1 MNRFNQLNFFHSESF
16 LKEAARIS
24 AEKQE
29 NRDLFSEIFSTKD
42 PGLVISIADQ
52 FYSVFRKTFGDK
64 EEYFAAAQSLKGSQ
78 IGSVIRQIRNNKIAD
93 PKEAKLEEITKS
105 YPQPKDP
112 QYSDNIK
119 ALKESEVNPSHYNWI
134 FKMLF
139 NEEAD
144 PIEEIIKAVYFY
156 QRNQSELERPLESFE
171 LLSELR
177 SYFDEKLA
185 SNKEY
190 YYSKIEKHALD
201 PKYTDYIYQSD
212 NFVTVLSGTTQSS
225 QYWARGTTWCTGYLE
240 RNQFANYSS
249 KNIYLYYVITKQDS
263 ELFKKSNPMR
273 KISIGYVKADGKPQL
288 LTKENATVNTDN
300 HNLSLN
306 QIQEYLGSEAD
317 SIISAIY
324 ADLNGRE
331 DTKFNEIIAETT
343 PEELERQLAEIND
356 DSQITSILL
365 QFTQNNVARAD
376 TKRVAAKNLAE
387 KRPFDFFRRGLH
399 KIPEYAEVAMLAAKN
414 LAEKSPRDFFYYFFH
429 YGLDKLPEYA
439 EVEMLAAKNLAEKNP
454 FDFFRRGLHKIPEYA
469 EFGRPVAA
477 NLAEKSPE
485 DLFVYGLHKIPEYAE
500 IVMLAAKNLA
510 EKNPG
515 DFFRYGLGTLP
526 EYAEFKIPAAKN
538 LAEKNPFDFFRRG
551 LHRIPECAEF
561 GIPAAKNWAEK
572 SPEDFFVYG
581 LHKIPEYA
589 EIVMLAAKNLAE
601 KSPISFFYYNLHKI
615 SEYAEFGIPTA
626 KNWAE
631 KSPEYFFYYNLHE
644 IPEYAHLN
652 PNNEAPEENKLQSL
666 EAWLRTN
673 GFRREAKELSTLF
686 C

>member
-105 YPQPKDP
+105 YPQLKDP

-240 RNQFANYSS
+240 GNQFANYSS
-249 KNIYLYYVITKQDS
+249 KNIYLYYVVTKQDS

-273 KISIGYVKADGKPQL
+273 KISIGLKKIAGKPQL

-343 PEELERQLAEIND
+343 PEELERQIAEIND
-356 DSQITSILL
+356 DSQVASILL

-376 TKRVAAKNLAE
+376 TKRVAAKNL
-387 KRPFDFFRRGLH
+387 
-399 KIPEYAEVAMLAAKN
+399 V
-414 LAEKSPRDFFYYFFH
+414 EKSPRDFFG
-429 YGLDKLPEYA
+429 YGLHKLPEYA
-439 EVEMLAAKNLAEKNP
+439 EFGIPTAKNWAE
-454 FDFFRRGLHKIPEYA
+454 E
-469 EFGRPVAA
+469 
-477 NLAEKSPE
+477 SP
-485 DLFVYGLHKIPEYAE
+485 Y
-500 IVMLAAKNLA
+500 
-510 EKNPG
+510 

-538 LAEKNPFDFFRRG
+538 LAEKNPRDFFDYD
-551 LHRIPECAEF
+551 LD
-561 GIPAAKNWAEK
+561 K
-572 SPEDFFVYG
+572 
-581 LHKIPEYA
+581 L
-589 EIVMLAAKNLAE
+589 
-601 KSPISFFYYNLHKI
+601 
-615 SEYAEFGIPTA
+615 
-626 KNWAE
+626 
-631 KSPEYFFYYNLHE
+631 
-644 IPEYAHLN
+644 PEYAHLN

>member
-240 RNQFANYSS
+240 GNQFANYSS

-288 LTKENATVNTDN
+288 LTKENATVNADN
-300 HNLSLN
+300 HNLSIE
-306 QIQEYLGSEAD
+306 QIKEYIGSEAY

-331 DTKFNEIIAETT
+331 DTKLNEVIAETT
-343 PEELERQLAEIND
+343 PEELERQIAEIND
-356 DSQITSILL
+356 DSQVASILL
-365 QFTQNNVARAD
+365 QFMDPSQNNVARAD
-376 TKRVAAKNLAE
+376 TKRVAVKNWAE
-387 KRPFDFFRRGLH
+387 KSPFDFFRYGLGTLS
-399 KIPEYAEVAMLAAKN
+399 EYAEVAMLAAKN
-414 LAEKSPRDFFYYFFH
+414 LAEKSPLDFFR
-429 YGLDKLPEYA
+429 YGLHEIPEYA
-439 EVEMLAAKNLAEKNP
+439 EVTMLAAKNLAEKRP
-454 FDFFRRGLHKIPEYA
+454 EYFFYFGLHEISEYA

-477 NLAEKSPE
+477 NLAEKSPIT
-485 DLFVYGLHKIPEYAE
+485 FFHRSLHKISEYAE
-500 IVMLAAKNLA
+500 FGIPAAKNWA
-510 EKNPG
+510 EENPEN
-515 DFFRYGLGTLP
+515 FFYYFFDRGLHEIS

-538 LAEKNPFDFFRRG
+538 LAEKNPFDFFN
-551 LHRIPECAEF
+551 L
-561 GIPAAKNWAEK
+561 
-572 SPEDFFVYG
+572 G
-581 LHKIPEYA
+581 LHKIP
-589 EIVMLAAKNLAE
+589 
-601 KSPISFFYYNLHKI
+601 
-615 SEYAEFGIPTA
+615 EYAEFGIPTA
-626 KNWAE
+626 KNLAE
-631 KSPEYFFYYNLHE
+631 KSPRDFFYYGLHE
-644 IPEYAHLN
+644 ISEYAEFRMLAAKNLAEESPESFFYFGLHEISEYAHLN